1 LITLSLLEAVGAV
14 LEMVFVDTVAEE
26 QVDSAQEPV

>member
-1 LITLSLLEAVGAV
+1 VGAV

-26 QVDSAQEPV
+26 QADSAQEPV